1 MEQVKVVPMT
11 AAHVA
16 ELARLEQ
23 LCFSEPWSEA
33 GLAAELDNETA
44 FFRVAEDA
52 EGNVLGYV
60 GMHCVAG
67 ECYID
72 NVAVFPRARRRGAA
86 SALLADLVAWAKQN
100 DCAFVTLEVRPSNAG
115 AIALYEKFGF
125 AEAGRR
131 RRFYRNPEEDGLI
144 LTLNL

>member
-1 MEQVKVVPMT
+1 MEQIKVCAM
-11 AAHVA
+11 AADHIPQ
-16 ELARLEQ
+16 LAQLEQ
-23 LCFSEPWSEA
+23 LCFSEPWSEE
-33 GLAAELDNETA
+33 GLAAELDNPNA
-44 FFRVAEDA
+44 FFRVAESAD
-52 EGNVLGYV
+52 GTILGYV

-72 NVAVFPRARRRGAA
+72 NVAVFPQARRMGAA
-86 SALLADLVAWAKQN
+86 SALLQDMIGWAKQN
-100 DCAFVTLEVRPSNAG
+100 NCAFITLEVRPSNSG

-131 RRFYRNPEEDGLI
+131 KRFYRDPDEDGLI

>member
-1 MEQVKVVPMT
+1 MEAIKVTTMT
-11 AAHVA
+11 AAHLP
-16 ELARLEQ
+16 ELARLEK
-23 LCFSEPWSEA
+23 LCFSEPWSEE
-33 GLAAELDNETA
+33 GLAAELDNEAA

-52 EGNVLGYV
+52 AGAVLGYV

-72 NVAVFPRARRRGAA
+72 NVAVFPQARRRGVAA
-86 SALLADLVAWAKQN
+86 ALLTDLVEWAEKN
-100 DCAFVTLEVRPSNAG
+100 DCAFVTLEVRPSNSG

-125 AEAGRR
+125 SEAGRR
-131 RRFYRNPEEDGLI
+131 KRFYRNPDEDGLI

>member
-1 MEQVKVVPMT
+1 MEKIKVVAMT

-33 GLAAELDNETA
+33 GLAAELNNETA

-52 EGNVLGYV
+52 GGKVLGYV

-72 NVAVFPRARRRGAA
+72 NVAVFPQARRRGAA
-86 SALLADLVAWAKQN
+86 SALLADLVAWAKAN
-100 DCAFVTLEVRPSNAG
+100 ACAFVTLEVRPSNTG

-125 AEAGRR
+125 AEVGRR
-131 RRFYRNPEEDGLI
+131 RRFYRDPEEDGLI

>member
-1 MEQVKVVPMT
+1 MEEIKVVAMA

-33 GLAAELDNETA
+33 GLAAELNNETA

-52 EGNVLGYV
+52 DGNVLGYV

-72 NVAVFPRARRRGAA
+72 NVAVFPQARRRGVA
-86 SALLADLVAWAKQN
+86 SALLADLVAWAKAEE
-100 DCAFVTLEVRPSNAG
+100 CAFVTLEVRPSNVG

-125 AEAGRR
+125 TEAGRR
-131 RRFYRNPEEDGLI
+131 KRFYRNPEEDGLI

>member
-1 MEQVKVVPMT
+1 MEKIKVVSMT

-33 GLAAELDNETA
+33 GLAAELNNETA
-44 FFRVAEDA
+44 FFRVAED
-52 EGNVLGYV
+52 EGGKVLGYV

-72 NVAVFPRARRRGAA
+72 NVAVFPQARRRGTA
-86 SALLADLVAWAKQN
+86 SALLADLVAWAKAKE
-100 DCAFVTLEVRPSNAG
+100 CAFVTLEVRPSNTG

-131 RRFYRNPEEDGLI
+131 RRFYRDPEEDGLI

>member
-1 MEQVKVVPMT
+1 MEQIKICAMEARHIP
-11 AAHVA
+11 

-23 LCFSEPWSEA
+23 LCFSEPWSEE
-33 GLAAELDNETA
+33 GLAAELDNPNA
-44 FFRVAEDA
+44 FFRVAEMAD
-52 EGNVLGYV
+52 GTVLGYV

-72 NVAVFPRARRRGAA
+72 NVAVFPQARRMGAA
-86 SALLADLVAWAKQN
+86 SALLQDMTCWAKQN
-100 DCAFVTLEVRPSNAG
+100 DCAFITLEVRPSNSG
-115 AIALYEKFGF
+115 AIALYQKFGF

-131 RRFYRNPEEDGLI
+131 KRFYRDPDEDGLI

>member
-1 MEQVKVVPMT
+1 MEEIKVVAMT

-33 GLAAELDNETA
+33 GLSAELSNETA
-44 FFRVAEDA
+44 FFRVAEDDG
-52 EGNVLGYV
+52 GNVLGYV

-72 NVAVFPRARRRGAA
+72 NVAVFPNARRKGAA
-86 SALLADLVAWAKQN
+86 SVLLADLVQWAKQN
-100 DCAFVTLEVRPSNAG
+100 NCAFVTLEVRPSNTG
-115 AIALYEKFGF
+115 AIALYQKFGF
-125 AEAGRR
+125 SEAGRR
-131 RRFYRNPEEDGLI
+131 RRFYRDPEEDGLI
-144 LTLNL
+144 LTLTL

>member
-1 MEQVKVVPMT
+1 MEKIKVVAMT

-33 GLAAELDNETA
+33 GLAAELNNETA
-44 FFRVAEDA
+44 FFRVAED
-52 EGNVLGYV
+52 EGGKVLGYV

-72 NVAVFPRARRRGAA
+72 NVAVFPQARRRGAA
-86 SALLADLVAWAKQN
+86 SALLADLVAWAKAN
-100 DCAFVTLEVRPSNAG
+100 ACAFVTLEVRPSNTG

-131 RRFYRNPEEDGLI
+131 RRFYRDPEEDGLI

>member
-1 MEQVKVVPMT
+1 MEKIKVMAMT

-33 GLAAELDNETA
+33 GLAAELNNETA
-44 FFRVAEDA
+44 FFRVAED
-52 EGNVLGYV
+52 EGGKVLGYV
-60 GMHCVAG
+60 GMHCVDG

-72 NVAVFPRARRRGAA
+72 NVAVFPQARRRGAA
-86 SALLADLVAWAKQN
+86 SALLADLVAWAKAN
-100 DCAFVTLEVRPSNAG
+100 ACAFVTLEVRPSNTG

-131 RRFYRNPEEDGLI
+131 RRFYRDPEEDGLI

>member
-1 MEQVKVVPMT
+1 MEQLCIVPM
-11 AAHVA
+11 A
-16 ELARLEQ
+16 ERHPAPLARLEQ

-33 GLAAELDNETA
+33 GLAAELDNPNA
-44 FFRVAEDA
+44 FFRVAEGAD
-52 EGNVLGYV
+52 GQVLGYV

-72 NVAVFPRARRRGAA
+72 NVAVFPQARGRGVAT
-86 SALLADLVAWAKQN
+86 ALLDDLVTWAKQN
-100 DCAFVTLEVRPSNAG
+100 SCAFVTLEVRPSNTA
-115 AIALYEKFGF
+115 ALALYQKFGF

-131 RRFYRNPEEDGLI
+131 RRFYRDPEEDGLI

>member
-1 MEQVKVVPMT
+1 MEKIKVVSMT

-33 GLAAELDNETA
+33 GLAAELNNETA
-44 FFRVAEDA
+44 FFRVAED
-52 EGNVLGYV
+52 EGGKVLGYV

-72 NVAVFPRARRRGAA
+72 NVAVFPQARRRGAA
-86 SALLADLVAWAKQN
+86 SALLADLVAWAKAKE
-100 DCAFVTLEVRPSNAG
+100 CAFVTLEVRPSNTG

-131 RRFYRNPEEDGLI
+131 RRFYRDPEEDGLI

>member
-1 MEQVKVVPMT
+1 MEQIKVMSM
-11 AAHVA
+11 AAHHVA

-33 GLAAELDNETA
+33 GLAAELSNETA

-52 EGNVLGYV
+52 DGSVLGYV

-72 NVAVFPRARRRGAA
+72 NVAVFPHARRRGAA
-86 SALLADLVAWAKQN
+86 SALLTDLVQWTKAQQ
-100 DCAFVTLEVRPSNAG
+100 CAFVTLEVRPSNTG

-131 RRFYRNPEEDGLI
+131 KRFYRNPEEDGLI

>member
-1 MEQVKVVPMT
+1 MEQITVCAMQQRHIPQ
-11 AAHVA
+11 
-16 ELARLEQ
+16 LAQLER

-33 GLAAELDNETA
+33 GLSAELDNENA
-44 FFRVAEDA
+44 FFRVAELAD
-52 EGNVLGYV
+52 GTILGYV

-72 NVAVFPRARRRGAA
+72 NVAVFPQARRMGAA
-86 SALLADLVAWAKQN
+86 SALLKDLIDWARQN
-100 DCAFVTLEVRPSNAG
+100 DCAFITLEVRPSNGG

-131 RRFYRNPEEDGLI
+131 KRFYRNPDEDGLI